1 MALQILTKLLFLL
14 SIIVSLFANASE
26 EQFVI
31 GAGDSI
37 SIVVYNEPDLTVH
50 TKVGQSGR
58 VRIPLIGDINVI
70 NKTSKQLSDELEVA
84 FKDGYLVHPS
94 VAVTIDSFRPFFI
107 KGAVKSAGAY
117 DFVFGLT
124 VDQAV
129 AIAGGFKDRA
139 SKDKWYILRG
149 SKRNKTKVKKST
161 KVLPGDIITI
171 EESVF

>member
-1 MALQILTKLLFLL
+1 LVLQTLTKLLFLL
-14 SIIVSLFANASE
+14 GLITTLFAFASE
-26 EQFVI
+26 EKFVI

-70 NKTSKQLSDELEVA
+70 NKTSKQLSDELETA

-94 VAVTIDSFRPFFI
+94 VSVIIDSYRPFFI

-117 DFVFGLT
+117 DFVFDLT

-129 AIAGGFKDRA
+129 AIAGGLKDRA

-149 SKRNKTKVKKST
+149 IQREKIKVKKST
-161 KVLPGDIITI
+161 KVIPGDIITI